1 MNAGIQAGRP
11 QLSGIFGAVSST
23 HWLPSAAAMSVLEKG
38 GNAFD
43 AAAAAGFVLQVVE
56 PHYNGLGGD
65 VPIVSYSASTGR
77 VQVVCGQ
84 GPTPRAATIESIT
97 DLGLHQV
104 PGSGLLPAVVPGAFG
119 AWMRLLA
126 EHGTLPLA
134 DILDPAI
141 GYAEHGHPLL
151 AGAADAIEV
160 LAPLFE
166 TEWKESARV
175 YLPGGRPPAAGSRFR
190 NPVLADTYK
199 RLLREAAAAP
209 GGREAQIAAAERAFY
224 RGFVAE
230 AIDAYVS
237 STEVLDSTGR
247 RNKGLLTGQDMADW
261 RATVED
267 SAHLAYGDL
276 TVHKPGVWSQS
287 PVFLQQLALLEGFDL
302 RGMGLG
308 SAEYLHTVAECSK
321 LAFADREAWYG
332 DPDHADVPLDELLSP
347 GYTRERR
354 ALIGAKAASE
364 LRPGS
369 PGGRLP
375 HIPRYGSDPVPPSR
389 EHWMSQIHNGLPTVV
404 RATEARNDTCTV
416 VVADR
421 FGNMVAAVPSG
432 GWLKSSPV
440 VPGTGLSLGT
450 RAQTMNLEAG
460 HPNAFGPG
468 RRPRTTLSPSL
479 VLKDGAPVLAFGTP
493 GGDRQDQWTL
503 GFFLAVADFGL
514 DLQAAT
520 ETLAF
525 HTDHF
530 AASFTPHESAPRR
543 LVVEAGCDPE
553 VVEELRRRGHE
564 VQLAPEF
571 SLGKVCAV
579 GVDTERDLLLAA
591 ASPRG
596 RQSYAVAR

>member
-1 MNAGIQAGRP
+1 MA
-11 QLSGIFGAVSST
+11 
-23 HWLPSAAAMSVLEKG
+23 VLEKG

-65 VPIVSYSASTGR
+65 VPILSYRASTER
-77 VQVVCGQ
+77 VQVICGQ
-84 GPTPRAATIESIT
+84 GPTPAAATIEHIT
-97 DLGLHQV
+97 RLGLRQI

-119 AWMRLLA
+119 AWTRMLA
-126 EHGTLPLA
+126 EHGTLPLGQV
-134 DILDPAI
+134 LEHAI
-141 GYAEHGHPLL
+141 GYAENGFPLL
-151 AGAADAIEV
+151 PGAADAIEV

-166 TEWKESARV
+166 TEWHESARV

-190 NPVLADTYK
+190 NPALAATYK
-199 RLLREAAAAP
+199 RLLREADAAS
-209 GGREAQIAAAERAFY
+209 GGGANLEAQCAAAENAFY

-230 AIDAYVS
+230 AIDAFVTK
-237 STEVLDSTGR
+237 TEVLDSTGR
-247 RNKGLLTGQDMADW
+247 RNKGLLTGQDLADW
-261 RATVED
+261 RAPVEEAASLRYRD
-267 SAHLAYGDL
+267 HMVY
-276 TVHKPGVWSQS
+276 KPGAWSQS

-302 RGMGLG
+302 RAMGLN
-308 SAEYLHTVAECSK
+308 SADYIHTVVECAK

-332 DPDHADVPLDELLSP
+332 DPDHADVPLADLLDPAYTAARRELV
-347 GYTRERR
+347 E
-354 ALIGAKAASE
+354 AKAAGV

-369 PGGRLP
+369 PGGRVPRIPEHAANVLP
-375 HIPRYGSDPVPPSR
+375 PAR
-389 EHWMSQIHNGLPTVV
+389 EHWMNQIRDGLPTVV
-404 RATEARNDTCTV
+404 RAAEARTDTCTI

-450 RAQTMNLEAG
+450 RAQTMTLEEG
-460 HPNAFGPG
+460 HPNSFGPG

-479 VLKDGAPVLAFGTP
+479 VLRDGKPVLAFGTP

-503 GFFLAVADFGL
+503 GFFLAATEFGL
-514 DLQAAT
+514 DLQRAT

-530 AASFTPHESAPRR
+530 SASFTPHESHPQR
-543 LVVEAGCDPE
+543 LVVERDCAPE
-553 VVEELRRRGHE
+553 VVEELRTRGHE
-564 VQLAPEF
+564 VQLAPEQ
-571 SLGKVCAV
+571 SLGKVCGV
-579 GVDTERDLLLAA
+579 GVDREQDLLLAA

-596 RQSYAVAR
+596 RQTYAVAR

>member
-1 MNAGIQAGRP
+1 MNVNGGRP
-11 QLSGIFGAVSST
+11 QLSGTFGAVSST
-23 HWLPSAAAMSVLEKG
+23 HWLPSAAAMAVLEKG

-56 PHYNGLGGD
+56 PHFNGLGGE
-65 VPIVSYSASTGR
+65 VPIVSYRASTDR

-84 GPTPRAATIESIT
+84 GPTPASATADSIRR
-97 DLGLHQV
+97 LGLNQI

-134 DILDPAI
+134 DVLDHAI
-141 GYAEHGHPLL
+141 GYAENGFPLL
-151 AGAADAIEV
+151 TGAADAIEV
-160 LAPLFE
+160 MAPLFE
-166 TEWKESARV
+166 TEWLESGRV
-175 YLPGGRPPAAGSRFR
+175 YLPDGRPPAAGSRFR
-190 NPVLADTYK
+190 NPALAQTYK
-199 RLLREAAAAP
+199 RLLREATAA
-209 GGREAQIAAAERAFY
+209 GGGHQAQLAAAEDAFY

-230 AIDAYVS
+230 AIDSFVS
-237 STEVLDSTGR
+237 TTEVLDSTGR
-247 RNKGLLTGQDMADW
+247 RNKGFLTGQDMADW
-261 RATVED
+261 RATVEE
-267 SAHLAYGDL
+267 SAQVRYGNC
-276 TVHKPGVWSQS
+276 TVHKPGPWSQS
-287 PVFLQQLALLEGFDL
+287 PVFLQQLALLDGFDL
-302 RGMGLG
+302 RRMGLD
-308 SAEYLHTVAECSK
+308 SAEYIHTVAECAK

-332 DPDHADVPLDELLSP
+332 DPDHGDVPLGTLLSAA
-347 GYTRERR
+347 YTEERR
-354 ALIGAKAASE
+354 RLVEAKAASV

-369 PGGRLP
+369 PDGRAP
-375 HIPRYGSDPVPPSR
+375 HIPEQVPDVLPPSR
-389 EHWMSQIHNGLPTVV
+389 DHWMNQIRNGLPTVV
-404 RATEARNDTCTV
+404 RAAEARTDTCTI

-450 RAQTMNLEAG
+450 RAQTMTLEQG
-460 HPNAFGPG
+460 HLNSFGPG

-479 VLKDGAPVLAFGTP
+479 VLRDGKPVLAFGTP

-503 GFFLAVADFGL
+503 GFFLAVTEFGL
-514 DLQAAT
+514 DLQSAT

-530 AASFTPHESAPRR
+530 AASFTPHEAHPRK
-543 LVVEAGCDPE
+543 LVVERDCDPG
-553 VVEELRRRGHE
+553 VVEELRTRGHE
-564 VQLAPEF
+564 VELVPEQ

-579 GVDTERDLLLAA
+579 GVDRERDLLLAA

-596 RQSYAVAR
+596 RQSYAAAR

>member
-1 MNAGIQAGRP
+1 MNGGRP
-11 QLSGIFGAVSST
+11 QLSGTFGAVSST

-56 PHYNGLGGD
+56 PHFNGLGGD
-65 VPIVSYSASTGR
+65 VPIVSYQAATDR

-84 GPTPRAATIESIT
+84 GPTPGAATIDSIKR
-97 DLGLHQV
+97 LGLHQI

-119 AWMRLLA
+119 AWMRLLT

-134 DILDPAI
+134 EILDYAI
-141 GYAEHGHPLL
+141 GYAENGFPLL
-151 AGAADAIEV
+151 TGAADAIEV

-166 TEWKESARV
+166 TEWLESGRV
-175 YLPGGRPPAAGSRFR
+175 YLPNGRPPAAGSRFR
-190 NPVLADTYK
+190 NPALAQTYK
-199 RLLREAAAAP
+199 RLLREAAAVS
-209 GGREAQIAAAERAFY
+209 GGREAQIAAAENAFY

-230 AIDAYVS
+230 AIDSFVS
-237 STEVLDSTGR
+237 TTEVLDSTGR

-261 RATVED
+261 RAVVEE
-267 SAHLAYGDL
+267 SAHVQYGDY
-276 TVHKPGVWSQS
+276 TVHKPGPWSQS

-302 RGMGLG
+302 RGMGLD
-308 SAEYLHTVAECSK
+308 SAEYIHTVAECAK

-332 DPDHADVPLDELLSP
+332 DPDHGDVPLETLLSP
-347 GYTRERR
+347 AYTEERR
-354 ALIGAKAASE
+354 KLIDSKAAST

-369 PGGRLP
+369 PGGRPP
-375 HIPRYGSDPVPPSR
+375 HIPEHLADSVPSAR
-389 EHWMSQIHNGLPTVV
+389 EHWMTQIRNGLPTVV
-404 RATEARNDTCTV
+404 RATEARTDTCTI

-440 VPGTGLSLGT
+440 IPGTGLSLGT
-450 RAQTMNLEAG
+450 RAQTMTLEEG

-468 RRPRTTLSPSL
+468 RRPRTTLSPTL
-479 VLKDGAPVLAFGTP
+479 VQKDGKPVLAFGTP

-503 GFFLAVADFGL
+503 EFFLAVAEFGF
-514 DLQAAT
+514 DLQTAT
-520 ETLAF
+520 ESLAF

-530 AASFTPHESAPRR
+530 AASFTPHESHPKK
-543 LVVEAGCDPE
+543 LVVERNCDPE
-553 VVEELRRRGHE
+553 VVEELRTRGHE
-564 VQLAPEF
+564 VELAAEL

-579 GVDTERDLLLAA
+579 GADRERDLLLAA

-596 RQSYAVAR
+596 RQSYAAAR